1 MGGSSP
7 KPTDPRSIAAAQ
19 TSSGIGTAVANTWLG
34 NMNETNP
41 YGSTTTTQTGS
52 QSYTDPYTGQT
63 YNIPTF
69 TRNTTLDPTQQEILN
84 NQNAANL
91 YTARAGN
98 EASQNL
104 MTAVRNP
111 MLPNKAPDPTVPTL
125 QTSYETDF
133 SADRQKV
140 ENALFSRLNPQ
151 LERDRTALESSLAN
165 KGVKL
170 GSAAYDRAMQNF
182 GQTTNDART
191 AAILNAGQE
200 QSRLAGLTR
209 DAAMFGNDAL
219 TSQYGLTAGE
229 RNRQMQEQLT
239 LRNQSINEA
248 AALRGGGSVTM
259 PSFMGGNTGQI
270 PTTDVAGLIGQ
281 NDQQRMQ
288 AYQQKQSNIGG
299 MLSGLG
305 GLAGLFM
312 LSDARAKEDIEKI
325 AETKD
330 GMGLYSYRYKGDPK
344 TQIGLMAQ
352 EVAKKKPKA
361 VAVGGDGLMRVNYKE
376 ALR

>member
-140 ENALFSRLNPQ
+140 EDALFSRLNPQ

-281 NDQQRMQ
+281 YDDQRTQ
-288 AYQQKQSNIGG
+288 AYQQKQSNIGN
-299 MLSGLG
+299 MLGSVASI
-305 GLAGLFM
+305 LA

>member
-69 TRNTTLDPTQQEILN
+69 SRNTTLSPAQQNMLN
-84 NQNAANL
+84 VQNAAQMNML
-91 YTARAGN
+91 DSANALTARNKDTLGNPISLAG
-98 EASQNL
+98 A
-104 MTAVRNP
+104 
-111 MLPNKAPDPTVPTL
+111 PNPTVPTL
-125 QTSYETDF
+125 KTSYETDF

-140 ENALFSRLNPQ
+140 EDALFARLNPQ

-191 AAILNAGQE
+191 AAILAGGQE

-229 RNRQMQEQLT
+229 RNRQMQEQIG
-239 LRNQSINEA
+239 LRNQGINEA
-248 AALRGGGSVTM
+248 SALMSGGQVSM
-259 PSFMGGNTGQI
+259 PSFMGGATGQI

-281 NDQQRMQ
+281 YDDQRMD
-288 AYQQKQSNIGG
+288 AYKQKQSNWGG
-299 MLSGLG
+299 ILSGVANI
-305 GLAGLFM
+305 LA